1 MARWRM
7 DFIGPELFLVVA
19 LILINAAFSGSEMA
33 LVSLR
38 EGQLRQL
45 DQQGGRG
52 EALAK
57 LARDPNQFLATIQIG
72 ITLAGFL
79 ASAAAASS
87 YAAALAELLGFLGNA
102 AQPVALILVTL
113 VLTYFTLVLG
123 ELAPKR
129 VALQRAERWGLA
141 AARPLAFLS
150 KLSRPAVWL
159 LSRSTDLAVRA
170 FGGDPNAQREEITEE
185 EVRDLVATQQAFS
198 SDQRGLLAG
207 VFELDDRTLR
217 QVLVPR
223 LDVVAFAQDQP
234 AAEVLAELVRTGH
247 SRAPVHEGDLDRVLG
262 WVHVRDLVGSEEP
275 VGAVVRPALVLP
287 ETVRVLDALR
297 RLQSDRQ
304 QLAVVVSEHGGVE
317 GLVTMEDIVE
327 EIVGEIYDEFDR
339 DLDEVRRDEHG
350 ALVLAGS
357 FPVHDLADLEVG
369 LPEGNY
375 ATVAGL
381 VLDHLGHIPEAGET
395 VEIDGWRIEVLKMK
409 GRAIAQVRLSHV
421 PA

>member
-1 MARWRM
+1 M
-7 DFIGPELFLVVA
+7 DFIGPELLLVVA
-19 LILINAAFSGSEMA
+19 LILVNAAFSGSEMA

-45 DQQGGRG
+45 DQQGERG
-52 EALAK
+52 KALAA

-87 YAAALAELLGFLGNA
+87 YAAALAGPLGFLGRA
-102 AQPVALILVTL
+102 AEPVALILVTL

-129 VALQRAERWGLA
+129 VALQRAERWGLV
-141 AARPLAFLS
+141 AARPLALLS
-150 KLSRPAVWL
+150 RFSRPAVWL
-159 LSRSTDLAVRA
+159 LSRSTDLTVRA
-170 FGGDPNAQREEITEE
+170 IGGDPNAQREEITEE
-185 EVRDLVATQQAFS
+185 EVRDLVATQEAFS

-207 VFELDDRTLR
+207 VFELDERTLR

-223 LDVVAFAQDQP
+223 LDVVAFGQDQP

-262 WVHVRDLVGSEEP
+262 WVHVRDLVGSDQP

-339 DLDEVRRDEHG
+339 DLDEVRREDDG
-350 ALVLAGS
+350 DLVLAGS

-375 ATVAGL
+375 TTVAGL
-381 VLDHLGHIPEAGET
+381 VLDHLGHIPEAGES
-395 VEIDGWRIEVLKMK
+395 VEVDGWRIDVVKMK
-409 GRAIAQVRLSHV
+409 GRAIAQVRLARL
-421 PA
+421 PG

>member
-1 MARWRM
+1 M
-7 DFIGPELFLVVA
+7 DFIGPELLLVLA
-19 LILINAAFSGSEMA
+19 LILVNAAFSGSEMA

-45 DQQGGRG
+45 DQAGDRG
-52 EALAK
+52 KALAD

-87 YAAALAELLGFLGNA
+87 YAAALAGLLGFLGRA
-102 AQPVALILVTL
+102 AEPVALVLVTL

-129 VALQRAERWGLA
+129 LALQRAERWGLV
-141 AARPLAFLS
+141 AARPLALLS

-159 LSRSTDLAVRA
+159 LSHSTDLAVRA
-170 FGGDPNAQREEITEE
+170 IGGDPNAQREEITEE
-185 EVRDLVATQQAFS
+185 EVRDLVATQEAFS

-223 LDVVAFAQDQP
+223 LDVVAFGQDQP
-234 AAEVLAELVRTGH
+234 AAEVLDELVRTGH

-262 WVHVRDLVGSEEP
+262 WVHVRDLVGTDQP
-275 VGAVVRPALVLP
+275 VGALARPALVLP

-304 QLAVVVSEHGGVE
+304 QMAVVVSEHGGVE

-339 DLDEVRRDEHG
+339 DLGEMRRDEHG
-350 ALVLAGS
+350 DLVLAGS
-357 FPVHDLADLEVG
+357 FPVHDLADLEVD
-369 LPEGNY
+369 LPEGDY
-375 ATVAGL
+375 TTVAGL
-381 VLDHLGHIPEAGET
+381 VLDNLGHIPEAGES
-395 VEIDGWRIEVLKMK
+395 VEVDGWRIDVVRMK
-409 GRAIAQVRLSHV
+409 GRAIAQVRLARL
-421 PA
+421 PR

>member
-1 MARWRM
+1 M
-7 DFIGPELFLVVA
+7 DVLGPELLLVVA
-19 LILINAAFSGSEMA
+19 LILVNAGFAGSEMA

-52 EALAK
+52 EALAN

-87 YAAALAELLGFLGNA
+87 YAAALAKPLDFLGGA
-102 AQPVALILVTL
+102 AQPVALVLVTL

-129 VALQRAERWGLA
+129 IALQRAERWGLV
-141 AARPLAFLS
+141 AARPLALLS
-150 KLSRPAVWL
+150 RLSRPAVWL
-159 LSRSTDLAVRA
+159 LSRSTDLTVRA
-170 FGGDPNAQREEITEE
+170 IGGDPSAQREKITEE
-185 EVRDLVATQQAFS
+185 EVRDLVATQEAFS

-207 VFELDDRTLR
+207 VFELDERTLR

-223 LDVVAFAQDQP
+223 LEVVAFSYDQP
-234 AAEVLAELVRTGH
+234 APEVLEELVRTGH

-262 WVHVRDLVGSEEP
+262 WVHVRDLVGTDAP
-275 VGAVVRPALVLP
+275 VGEVVRPALVLP

-297 RLQSDRQ
+297 RLQHDRQ

-350 ALVLAGS
+350 SLVLAGS
-357 FPVHDLADLEVG
+357 FPIHDLADLDVG
-369 LPEGNY
+369 LPEGDY
-375 ATVAGL
+375 TTVAGL
-381 VLDHLGHIPEAGET
+381 VLDHLGHIPEPGEA
-395 VEIDGWRIEVLKMK
+395 VEVDGWRIEVVKMK
-409 GRAIAQVRLSHV
+409 GRAIAQVRMAHLT
-421 PA
+421 P